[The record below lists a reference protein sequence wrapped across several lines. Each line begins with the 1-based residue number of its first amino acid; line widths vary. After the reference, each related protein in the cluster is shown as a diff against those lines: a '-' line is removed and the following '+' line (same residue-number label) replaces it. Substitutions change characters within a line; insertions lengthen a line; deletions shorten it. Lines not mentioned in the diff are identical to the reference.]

1 LSKRV
6 DSRISAHAKLSRR
19 ISEGLAVSNA
29 VGMIVL
35 VIFVSTLVC
44 SNAVPAQAQSGR
56 SLDLYGG
63 AVNGNMSGLIFT
75 YNSTVYGPNYQ
86 FPSPLGGQGPNVTMD
101 TVENQSLVYLW
112 ANLTYNSGFVGNKN
126 VAFEIDEPN
135 GSLYTDLV
143 AFSDINGVAGVNITM
158 PWVIESKSLFGV
170 WTVTATVE
178 IADQVVNDT
187 VQFQY
192 SHVPFHEVIVVSVT
206 APTWMY
212 QDLPVIPH
220 ECANITV
227 TVENV
232 GDFPENVTVSLYY
245 NITADLIIG
254 SFQVQLDV
262 GQSFT
267 HVFVW
272 VTVGVP
278 PGTYT
283 LTAVA
288 TIPTGSFIYTDG
300 DITVRLYADVN
311 GDGKVDLRDLALVA
325 RAFGSTPSS
334 PNWNPFAD
342 INCDGRVDMKDIALV
357 VRNFGRH
364 YP

>member
-1 LSKRV
+1 
-6 DSRISAHAKLSRR
+6 
-19 ISEGLAVSNA
+19 
-29 VGMIVL
+29 MIVL
-35 VIFVSTLVC
+35 LIIFSTLV
-44 SNAVPAQAQSGR
+44 SFNAVPVHAQSDL

-63 AVNGNMSGLIFT
+63 AVNGNMSQLIFT
-75 YNSTVYGPNYQ
+75 YNSTMYGPNYQ
-86 FPSPLGGQGPNVTMD
+86 FPPPLGGQGPNVTMD

-112 ANLTYNSGFVGNKN
+112 ANLTYDSYGVGNKN
-126 VAFEIDEPN
+126 IAFEIDEPN
-135 GSLYTDLV
+135 GSLYTDIC
-143 AFSDINGVAGVNITM
+143 AFSDSNGVAGVNITM
-158 PWVIESKSLFGV
+158 PWIATCPEIFGV

-178 IADQVVNDT
+178 VADQVVNDT
-187 VQFQY
+187 MQFQY

-212 QDLPVIPH
+212 QDLPEIPH
-220 ECANITV
+220 ECANISV

-245 NITADLIIG
+245 NITADQIIG
-254 SFQVQLDV
+254 SFPVQLDV
-262 GQSFT
+262 GQSYT

-288 TIPTGSFIYTDG
+288 TIPTGSFIFTDG
-300 DITVRLYADVN
+300 NITVRLYADVN
-311 GDGKVDLRDLALVA
+311 GDGRVDLKDLALVV
-325 RAFGSTPSS
+325 RAFGSTPGS
-334 PNWNPFAD
+334 PNWNPYAD
-342 INCDGRVDMKDIALV
+342 INGDGVVNMKDIALV
-357 VRNFGRH
+357 IRNFGKH